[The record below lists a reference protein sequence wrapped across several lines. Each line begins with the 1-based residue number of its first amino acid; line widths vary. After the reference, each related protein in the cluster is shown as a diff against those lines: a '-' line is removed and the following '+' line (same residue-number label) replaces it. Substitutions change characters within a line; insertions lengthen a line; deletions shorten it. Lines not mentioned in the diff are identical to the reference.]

1 MTQAKAHP
9 HADRG
14 NDLYET
20 PAVAT
25 LALLRIERVPKLVW
39 EPAAGRGAI
48 VRVLEAAGRTV
59 VATDIVTG
67 DDFLTCERAHG
78 VEAIVTNPPL
88 RIAAQFA
95 EHALKL
101 VPYVALLLPWRFW
114 EAGTGNSK
122 ASRARRVVL
131 DADPPARAYC
141 FANRLPMMHR
151 DSWTGPRASSAM
163 AFGWFVWDRRS
174 IGPRT
179 LVGRLTHCRAISHW
193 RIRHGD
199 RSTAG
204 GSLDV
209 HDLPAKG
216 SLPMNYLDGS
226 LRWRDPPIAPAAAR
240 SCWQSRSM

>member
-1 MTQAKAHP
+1 MPVALMTQAKAHP

-14 NDLYET
+14 RDLYET
-20 PAVAT
+20 PPVAT

-67 DDFLTCERAHG
+67 NDFLTCEPAHG
-78 VEAIVTNPPL
+78 VEAIVTNPPF

-151 DSWTGPRASSAM
+151 DWLDRAA
-163 AFGWFVWDRRS
+163 REQ
-174 IGPRT
+174 
-179 LVGRLTHCRAISHW
+179 
-193 RIRHGD
+193 RHGVRLVRVGPPQHWAANPGGAAD
-199 RSTAG
+199 MVIAGRSLIGGFATVIDRQPEARSTCMI
-204 GSLDV
+204 S
-209 HDLPAKG
+209 PQKG
-216 SLPMNYLDGS
+216 ACP
-226 LRWRDPPIAPAAAR
+226 
-240 SCWQSRSM
+240 